1 MIILPVMVA
10 NTVSYFISR
19 RLHPVPFFTMLAP
32 QEGVDLPSVEEFRS
46 VAVMR
51 VEDAMR
57 SLPPGIELDGVPRV
71 YADVTLDAAMRLL
84 SFDRI
89 LLVTSRADR
98 DTPIGV
104 LTLEDVFR
112 AYGLIQSRDE
122 SD

>member
-1 MIILPVMVA
+1 VIILPVMVA

-71 YADVTLDAAMRLL
+71 YPDVTLDAAMRLL
-84 SFDRI
+84 SSDRI

>member
-57 SLPPGIELDGVPRV
+57 SLPPEIELDGVPRV
-71 YADVTLDAAMRLL
+71 YPDVTLDAAMRLL
-84 SFDRI
+84 SSDRI

>member
-1 MIILPVMVA
+1 MVA

-71 YADVTLDAAMRLL
+71 YPDVTLDAAMRLL

>member
-1 MIILPVMVA
+1 MVA
-10 NTVSYFISR
+10 NTISYFISR

-71 YADVTLDAAMRLL
+71 YPDVTLDAAMRLL
-84 SFDRI
+84 SSDRI

>member
-1 MIILPVMVA
+1 
-10 NTVSYFISR
+10 
-19 RLHPVPFFTMLAP
+19 
-32 QEGVDLPSVEEFRS
+32 
-46 VAVMR
+46 
-51 VEDAMR
+51 
-57 SLPPGIELDGVPRV
+57 
-71 YADVTLDAAMRLL
+71 MRLL
-84 SFDRI
+84 SSDRI